1 MVTLATGKSKIYVE
15 RSCVDRRRGLLCA
28 NFLLGIFVK
37 RSRGLH
43 LRVGEGALSG
53 YLLDASQLLHSA
65 DAYNT
70 LIA

>member
-1 MVTLATGKSKIYVE
+1 MVTLATGKSRIYVE

-43 LRVGEGALSG
+43 LRVGWSPSRGGGGGIERLSAG
-53 YLLDASQLLHSA
+53 RQPAAPQC
-65 DAYNT
+65 
-70 LIA
+70 